1 MILARIAS
9 TNARCGLLLQVSW
22 HSMVCLSVLV
32 TMVSPAK
39 TAQPIEMP
47 FGGQTLENLTNRE
60 LDGIDLGAT

>member
-1 MILARIAS
+1 
-9 TNARCGLLLQVSW
+9 
-22 HSMVCLSVLV
+22 MVCLSVLV